1 MNVLKLYQKLSFCS
15 LSPATVL
22 KHNVNLLGHSLK
34 AELFM

>member
-1 MNVLKLYQKLSFCS
+1 MNVLKLYQKLIFA

-22 KHNVNLLGHSLK
+22 KHNMNLLGHSLK